1 VFSVALM
8 ASSLAVLIWQFVNL
22 EPGLDMPWMPAR
34 LLGQGIDPY
43 GAYLDPLATSSQF
56 LAQIPNMLHSTYV
69 LFTPFGFL
77 SWEWA
82 KSVYALINL
91 SLAVLVLLR
100 IRAIFKLE
108 NAEFLFLA
116 TLFILSIPFRVTIYN
131 GQFSLVALLGVL
143 LFLERVTIARSIGLG
158 VALLKYSFAF
168 PIAFLVLLNKDMRKY
183 ILYIVLPA
191 FSGMVVFHLM
201 FQGIK
206 DYSFISMVI
215 APLLVALVGTGIGAS
230 DLYSLF
236 RSVLPEASSL
246 ILVGVL
252 VAIAAIGLV
261 VAIWIRRINL
271 WSQISLIC
279 LVSLTILPHLI
290 YDYVFLL
297 PIVALAVVDRS
308 ENLKWFVAPTI
319 LWHWF
324 LFGPFQT
331 LSALAAI
338 PETVS
343 IVIGLVLNTIA
354 AFGLLIHSNT
364 DSEVRTDFS
373 KPSQ

>member
-1 VFSVALM
+1 
-8 ASSLAVLIWQFVNL
+8 
-22 EPGLDMPWMPAR
+22 
-34 LLGQGIDPY
+34 
-43 GAYLDPLATSSQF
+43 
-56 LAQIPNMLHSTYV
+56 
-69 LFTPFGFL
+69 
-77 SWEWA
+77 
-82 KSVYALINL
+82 
-91 SLAVLVLLR
+91 
-100 IRAIFKLE
+100 
-108 NAEFLFLA
+108 
-116 TLFILSIPFRVTIYN
+116 
-131 GQFSLVALLGVL
+131 
-143 LFLERVTIARSIGLG
+143 
-158 VALLKYSFAF
+158 
-168 PIAFLVLLNKDMRKY
+168 
-183 ILYIVLPA
+183 
-191 FSGMVVFHLM
+191 
-201 FQGIK
+201 
-206 DYSFISMVI
+206 MVI

-261 VAIWIRRINL
+261 SAIWIRRLNL

-297 PIVALAVVDRS
+297 PIVALAVVGRS
-308 ENLKWFVAPTI
+308 ENLKWFVAPTV

-331 LSALAAI
+331 LSALASI

-343 IVIGLVLNTIA
+343 IVVGLVLNAIA
-354 AFGLLIHSNT
+354 AFSLLVHSKT
-364 DSEVRTDFS
+364 GSELRPDFS